1 MQADDTPDDGPNCLV
16 EMFLENVCSCYAD
29 VRRTGWQ
36 ELVNSSKEAD
46 FAKALV
52 TARVDDK
59 DFVTIAIEELKTEV
73 TWSLIAGT
81 RRCVIET
88 LLNIAVKTEN
98 VEVFII
104 KACKEMCVLKP
115 EILEIASLG

>member
-16 EMFLENVCSCYAD
+16 EMFLENACSCYAD

-46 FAKALV
+46 FEKALV

-59 DFVTIAIEELKTEV
+59 DFVTIVIEELKTEV
-73 TWSLIAGT
+73 T
-81 RRCVIET
+81 
-88 LLNIAVKTEN
+88 
-98 VEVFII
+98 
-104 KACKEMCVLKP
+104 
-115 EILEIASLG
+115 